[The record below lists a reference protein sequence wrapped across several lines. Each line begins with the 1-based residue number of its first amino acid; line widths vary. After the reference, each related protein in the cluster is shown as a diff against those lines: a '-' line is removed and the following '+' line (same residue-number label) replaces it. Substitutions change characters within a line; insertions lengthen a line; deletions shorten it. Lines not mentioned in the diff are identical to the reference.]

1 MNESEPTRPT
11 AAPPSTTWVER
22 DLPLAKLVARPARRF
37 IHVETAGGLV
47 LLTAVVAALAVA
59 NSGWSDAV
67 QTFWEKEL
75 TLIEIGDFNLAE
87 TLEQWVNDGLMVIF
101 FFVVGL
107 EIKRELVSGELQD
120 KQRAALPVIAAIGGL
135 VVPAG
140 LFTAFNVGGAGAD
153 GWGIPMATDIA
164 FVVGILAVLGP
175 RIPSGL
181 RVFMLTLAIVDDI
194 IAILVIALFYTA
206 ELSLG
211 WLAIAAGGVG
221 LVVIMRAGRV
231 WYVPAYVMVGVVI
244 WVATLESGVHAT
256 IAGVVLGLLTPAVPL
271 RPGTTNVDVDP
282 RTPVEELRSTL
293 FDARESVPVADRLQ
307 HIVHPWSAFIV
318 LPLFAFANARIEV
331 SGDAITDAATSP
343 VSLGIIA
350 GLVVGK
356 PVGIVA
362 ATWLATR
369 LNLGSLPHGVTM
381 KHVIG
386 GGALGGIG
394 FTVALFITGLA
405 YTDTDLITQAKMGI
419 TAASLLA
426 ALIGIAILRTTNTP
440 TTPQHPDD
448 NSGQ

>member
-1 MNESEPTRPT
+1 
-11 AAPPSTTWVER
+11 
-22 DLPLAKLVARPARRF
+22 
-37 IHVETAGGLV
+37 
-47 LLTAVVAALAVA
+47 
-59 NSGWSDAV
+59 
-67 QTFWEKEL
+67 
-75 TLIEIGDFNLAE
+75 
-87 TLEQWVNDGLMVIF
+87 
-101 FFVVGL
+101 
-107 EIKRELVSGELQD
+107 
-120 KQRAALPVIAAIGGL
+120 
-135 VVPAG
+135 
-140 LFTAFNVGGAGAD
+140 
-153 GWGIPMATDIA
+153 
-164 FVVGILAVLGP
+164 
-175 RIPSGL
+175 
-181 RVFMLTLAIVDDI
+181 
-194 IAILVIALFYTA
+194 
-206 ELSLG
+206 
-211 WLAIAAGGVG
+211 
-221 LVVIMRAGRV
+221 
-231 WYVPAYVMVGVVI
+231 
-244 WVATLESGVHAT
+244 
-256 IAGVVLGLLTPAVPL
+256 
-271 RPGTTNVDVDP
+271 
-282 RTPVEELRSTL
+282 
-293 FDARESVPVADRLQ
+293 
-307 HIVHPWSAFIV
+307 VHPWSAFIV